1 MEHDA
6 ITLLHDAV
14 LRGEEML
21 RQATGFR
28 ELAGSTVVSGES
40 GNGSVVVHVNALGW
54 LRGIDVSD
62 RAARFGS
69 AERIGELI
77 VEALTRAEDA
87 AREAKA
93 GLYVHLGI
101 AAPPDV
107 LTSDLQARGG
117 SQ

>member
-40 GNGSVVVHVNALGW
+40 GNGSVVVHVNALGP
-54 LRGIDVSD
+54 VP
-62 RAARFGS
+62 AAHFDETRF
-69 AERIGELI
+69 R
-77 VEALTRAEDA
+77 V
-87 AREAKA
+87 A
-93 GLYVHLGI
+93 GASESPKVKP
-101 AAPPDV
+101 A
-107 LTSDLQARGG
+107 
-117 SQ
+117 